1 MLTCALKPK
10 LLYTMR
16 VKFILLACVTIAAFS
31 CKKSNENAPPPVT
44 PPTSESTVEAL
55 LKLTGDINTSESPL
69 GRKAPGSTVFAK
81 TLTDSTIYYVIVRKD
96 NKSVYIGLFNQA
108 DSIKLKLPVTG
119 TVTVEAAAYKKG
131 SGAGLYYNWYNGL
144 QHYGIHIYGSD
155 ATNFSGYLTNKM
167 DTIRYVYGGSFRV
180 DTLNYQAIFDPAD
193 TTRFTYT
200 LHSEIDSYLGSTT
213 FAASTAPEVINLSM
227 KRYTFGIQYSASN
240 FSSGRL
246 IADYSGSMPT
256 KYITPA
262 DTTKQFLYTAEE
274 FKQRDSLLNDAVTVK
289 MKWEKTDGSIV
300 SLGEKKIYFKRNIL
314 TKINVTIPPAGS
326 APFTPVLTESD
337 WTGSETVGF

>member
-1 MLTCALKPK
+1 
-10 LLYTMR
+10 MR
-16 VKFILLACVTIAAFS
+16 VKFILLACVIIAAFS
-31 CKKSNENAPPPVT
+31 CKKNNENAPPPVT
-44 PPTSESTVEAL
+44 PPASENTVEAL

-81 TLTDSTIYYVIVRKD
+81 TLSDSTLYYVIVRKD

-119 TVTVEAAAYKKG
+119 TVTVEAAAYKRG
-131 SGAGLYYNWYNGL
+131 SGAGLYYEWDNGL
-144 QHYGIHIYGSD
+144 QRFPTPIYGG
-155 ATNFSGYLTNKM
+155 AASGIQGRLTNKM
-167 DTIRYVYGGSFRV
+167 DTIRYVYGYLFRA
-180 DTLNYQAIFDPAD
+180 DTLSYKAMFDPAD
-193 TTRFTYT
+193 TTRPTYT
-200 LHSEIDSYLGSTT
+200 LHSELDSYLGSTT
-213 FAASTAPEVINLSM
+213 FAASTAPDVINLSM
-227 KRYTFGIQYSASN
+227 KRYTFGIQYSANN

-246 IADYSGSMPT
+246 IADFSGFMPT

-274 FKQRDSLLNDAVTVK
+274 FKQRDSLLTDAFTVK

-314 TKINVTIPPAGS
+314 TKLNVTIPPAGS
-326 APFTPVLTESD
+326 APFTPVLTETD
-337 WTGSETVGF
+337 WTGSETIGF